1 MTNVL
6 FGILFIIIPYLRPR
20 GKGKKL
26 AWQGLGMK
34 HNDAEDADAAKF
46 AAGGDMPTASPG
58 GLSHGQTAWEPAS
71 RGGGGVVKY
80 EAQLSFDWRFQ
91 PPNTSLK
98 QEGLQLAEASF
109 RDRGTI
115 FIFIIFGCY
124 FGSIHL
130 AMPNQNIYIYNQY
143 ASSSTTYLVVILLAI
158 I

>member
-71 RGGGGVVKY
+71 RGGGGL
-80 EAQLSFDWRFQ
+80 LSMKLNFHSIGDSS
-91 PPNTSLK
+91 PPIP
-98 QEGLQLAEASF
+98 
-109 RDRGTI
+109 R
-115 FIFIIFGCY
+115 
-124 FGSIHL
+124 
-130 AMPNQNIYIYNQY
+130 
-143 ASSSTTYLVVILLAI
+143 
-158 I
+158 